1 MSSSKNSVVS
11 ISLPSALKVRC
22 EQTIFRRSA
31 TLSIDVNLELK
42 SLEEEGYEQITGL

>member
-11 ISLPSALKVRC
+11 VSLLSALQLRC
-22 EQTIFRRSA
+22 EQTIFPFAA
-31 TLSIDVNLELK
+31 TLSIEVILELK